1 MVMTNPLEIY
11 FSTTVSIDL
20 VLWASQV
27 TIDLMC
33 YL

>member
-1 MVMTNPLEIY
+1 MTNPLEIY
-11 FSTTVSIDL
+11 FNTTVSIDL
-20 VLWASQV
+20 VFWASQV